1 MLKNVQDILNEFRDY
16 VINEA
21 KKKAPTSSGNLKNG
35 IKGYVKESKNS
46 IQISF
51 EMPDYGFF
59 QDQGV
64 KGVSSG
70 KGNFRF
76 GSGTGQK
83 GGLRKGIL
91 EWVKRKNLQFRDRK
105 GRYLSHKSTAYL
117 IVRSIWNKGL
127 KPSLFFT
134 KPFEKAFKK
143 LPDEL
148 IEKYGLDMVQ
158 LFDEITRENLK
169 K

>member
-1 MLKNVQDILNEFRDY
+1 MLKNVQKFLNEFKNH
-16 VINEA
+16 VIEQA
-21 KKKAPTSSGNLKNG
+21 KNNAPTNTGNLKNS
-35 IKGYVKESKNS
+35 IDGYVKESKNS

-70 KGNFRF
+70 NGNFKF
-76 GSGTGQK
+76 GTQSGPR
-83 GGLRKGIL
+83 GGLRKGIA
-91 EWVKRKNLQFRDRK
+91 EWVKRKNIQFRDRK
-105 GRYLSHKSTAYL
+105 GRYLSHESTAHL
-117 IVRSIWNKGL
+117 IVRSIWQKGL

-134 KPFEKAFKK
+134 KPFEKAFKN
-143 LPDEL
+143 LPNEL
-148 IEKYGLDMVQ
+148 VEKYGLDMLQ

>member
-1 MLKNVQDILNEFRDY
+1 MLKNVQDFLNEFKDY
-16 VINEA
+16 VIQQA
-21 KKKAPTSSGNLKNG
+21 KANAPTNTGNLKEN
-35 IKGYVKESKNS
+35 ITGYVKESKNS

-64 KGVSSG
+64 AGVSSG
-70 KGNFRF
+70 IGGFKFGT
-76 GSGTGQK
+76 GSGEK

-91 EWVKRKNLQFRDRK
+91 EWVKRKNIQFRDKK
-105 GRYLSHKSTAYL
+105 GRYTSHESTAHL
-117 IVRSIWNKGL
+117 IVRSIWKKGL

-134 KPFEKAFKK
+134 KPFESAFKR
-143 LPDEL
+143 LPNQL
-148 IEKYGLDMVQ
+148 VEKYGLDMLQ